1 MMKGVTSSSVAWKT
15 AKNDSA
21 TVSLKS
27 TWKPTFEWKQDTL
40 VLKAI
45 PHQDVYARDAAN
57 KVQPLGFVSTLLR
70 SLDTYQRQE
79 QQVSIRTQSRL
90 CITHQHL

>member
-1 MMKGVTSSSVAWKT
+1 MDQAMMKDVTSSSVAWKT
-15 AKNDSA
+15 AKNDVA
-21 TVSLKS
+21 TVCLKP

-57 KVQPLGFVSTLLR
+57 KVQPLSTVGIHVDFAQKFGPLPKTR
-70 SLDTYQRQE
+70 TT
-79 QQVSIRTQSRL
+79 SIN
-90 CITHQHL
+90 